1 MDIVV
6 LENVSKLY
14 SRRRSRQFLR
24 TYLAHWFRR
33 PRAVEAF
40 YALRGISFRLREG
53 DSLGVVGP
61 NGAGKTTLLSLIAGL
76 TFPEEGAVHVRGRVA
91 ALLELGSGFHPD
103 LTGAENVMVNAA
115 LLGLSRQEARARF
128 DEIVEFS
135 GIGDFIDEPL
145 RTYSSGMVMR
155 LAFSV
160 AMNVRPD
167 VLLIDEVLAV
177 GDQEFQAK
185 CLERILRLKRAGKVL
200 VCTSHDPELLRR
212 LCDRGLWLDHG
223 RMAGAGRLEE
233 VLEAYQA
240 SVAAAPRG

>member
-6 LENVSKLY
+6 LENVSKVY

-24 TYLAHWFRR
+24 TLVANWFRGR
-33 PRAVEAF
+33 HAPETF
-40 YALRGISFRLREG
+40 YALRGVSLRLREG
-53 DSLGVVGP
+53 ESLGVLGP
-61 NGAGKTTLLSLIAGL
+61 NGAGKTTLLSVIAGL
-76 TFPEEGAVHVRGRVA
+76 TFPEEGVVHVRGRVA

-103 LTGAENVMVNAA
+103 LTGAENVMINAA
-115 LLGLSRQEARARF
+115 LLGLSRREARKRF
-128 DEIVEFS
+128 EEIVAFS

-160 AMNVRPD
+160 AINVQPD

-177 GDQEFQAK
+177 GDQEFQAR
-185 CLERILRLKRAGKVL
+185 CLEKIGQLRRAGKAL
-200 VCTSHDPELLRR
+200 ICTSHDVEILRR

-223 RMAGAGRLEE
+223 RPIATGSLKD
-233 VLEAYQA
+233 VLDAYPC
-240 SVAAAPRG
+240 SAAVRRP